1 MGELRAPGL
10 RANWLNAWL
19 AALGVTVLIDGARL
33 RWSDDGVPVAVLEVP
48 SADDV
53 ATAVAE
59 ALPRSDQLDALAIA
73 RPRLERRV
81 TPDRYR
87 AAAAIA
93 RRSQS
98 DFSLA
103 ASLTDLAPPED
114 SGVLRHGPFDPAVP
128 RGETLWD
135 RLRRCRET
143 LEGAGRVEDLVRR
156 SLEGNGIRFG
166 INGLG
171 FDVTRISDTDAAAK
185 YVDPVIEYLAFWG
198 LAFFPVRG
206 DGKRL
211 RTRGWGT
218 TPSVLVWPVW
228 RPPLDRWAI
237 DALLGLAFGTRQVK
251 RWRELGLGIHRAYES
266 VRYQASGDDRTTGF
280 ASRSVL

>member
-143 LEGAGRVEDLVRR
+143 LEETGRLEELVRR
-156 SLEGNGIRFG
+156 SLEGRGARFG

-171 FDVTRISDTDAAAK
+171 FDVTRISDTDTAAK

-206 DGKRL
+206 DGRRL
-211 RTRGWGT
+211 RGRGWRV
-218 TPSVLVWPVW
+218 TPSVLVWPAW
-228 RPPLDRWAI
+228 KPLLDRWAI
-237 DALLGLAFGTRQVK
+237 DTLLGLAFRVEDVR
-251 RWRELGLGIHRAYES
+251 RWRELGLGIHQVYES
-266 VRYQASGDDRTTGF
+266 VRYQASGDDRTAGF
-280 ASRSVL
+280 ASRRVQ